1 MNEKE
6 ILMKI
11 AEIILWAIHL
21 VANVNLKSDIIRME
35 HFNGSIFERLR
46 TYRRHPAPPL
56 KKPPPLYSPF
66 LRAIVGG
73 VFLKRVRRND
83 STVR

>member
-21 VANVNLKSDIIRME
+21 VANVNLKSDFIRME
-35 HFNGSIFERLR
+35 HFNGSNCK
-46 TYRRHPAPPL
+46 H
-56 KKPPPLYSPF
+56 
-66 LRAIVGG
+66 
-73 VFLKRVRRND
+73 
-83 STVR
+83 